1 MWFGAVIAFAGG
13 SLSCVTLRR
22 FRLAQSFLGIENR
35 PLEHDVHPWNVW
47 ERGPAPP
54 SPSLSPCPSFSSF
67 TAAWKGIPCPSET
80 APHSFIT
87 DDKPSAPTSHAASLN
102 PGLPTL
108 QPAVSNA
115 SGFTRGKS
123 DFGEASNS
131 TPAPQTLH
139 THSRARWH
147 FAFLLVPVLLFRS
160 LQNPSETSWLM
171 AASVHLRPLQLGQS
185 LQWGTATLRLA
196 QLLFLFFPRTR
207 WRLSVGLAKTFC
219 VLSAEMWHTVTPRPN
234 VGGHTRCRQGAE
246 DPRSNQSTLS
256 CLVCAC
262 LSLQEG
268 CLLLFWRATPIQAL
282 SASAESSGGVILR
295 LTTEIASTRIAA
307 EKEKPTAC
315 SDLIPQPH

>member
-1 MWFGAVIAFAGG
+1 MWFGAVIAFVGG

-54 SPSLSPCPSFSSF
+54 SPSLSSCPSFSSF

-102 PGLPTL
+102 PGLPAL

-123 DFGEASNS
+123 NFGEASNS
-131 TPAPQTLH
+131 TAAPQTHTHMH
-139 THSRARWH
+139 THSRACWH
-147 FAFLLVPVLLFRS
+147 LAFLLAPVLLFRS

-171 AASVHLRPLQLGQS
+171 AASVHLQPLQLGQS
-185 LQWGTATLRLA
+185 LQWGTATLRLV
-196 QLLFLFFPRTR
+196 QRLFLFFLGP
-207 WRLSVGLAKTFC
+207 
-219 VLSAEMWHTVTPRPN
+219 
-234 VGGHTRCRQGAE
+234 GGDWA
-246 DPRSNQSTLS
+246 
-256 CLVCAC
+256 LV
-262 LSLQEG
+262 
-268 CLLLFWRATPIQAL
+268 
-282 SASAESSGGVILR
+282 
-295 LTTEIASTRIAA
+295 
-307 EKEKPTAC
+307 
-315 SDLIPQPH
+315 